1 MKKIKVGYLPFYIK
15 LYDDKSTKWRVSC
28 VAYMKKLIKMIED
41 RGFEVV
47 CADEVCRIKPEFAV
61 SYV

>member
-15 LYDDKSTKWRVSC
+15 LYDDKSSKWRVSC
-28 VAYMKKLIKMIED
+28 VAYMNKLIKMIED

-47 CADEVCRIKPEFAV
+47 CAD
-61 SYV
+61 